1 MPHENNKNFS
11 FNYAPALNFSIK
23 LHFVYNTP
31 DLRSASYIISGFSV
45 ITKISGSSSRK
56 SSGMGGAIP
65 QYESGRLIKYFYFLL
80 YIFKKIYLSAVT
92 ESIQKQLHGVQY
104 FVK

>member
-1 MPHENNKNFS
+1 M
-11 FNYAPALNFSIK
+11 
-23 LHFVYNTP
+23 
-31 DLRSASYIISGFSV
+31 IS
-45 ITKISGSSSRK
+45 KISGSSSRK
-56 SSGMGGAIP
+56 SSILRFSGISGISVGSGMGGAIP

-80 YIFKKIYLSAVT
+80 YILKNFYLSAVT